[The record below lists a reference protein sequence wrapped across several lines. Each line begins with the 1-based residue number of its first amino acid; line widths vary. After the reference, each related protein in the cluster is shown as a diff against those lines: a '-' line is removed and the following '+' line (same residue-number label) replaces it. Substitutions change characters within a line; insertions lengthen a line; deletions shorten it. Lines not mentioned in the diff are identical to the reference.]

1 MGAANNSYSFF
12 SQKGTFT
19 PFFYPKVCCPS
30 NRSKPVQWAN
40 GLTLHLCVVIKVDV
54 DFASLLS
61 SRYGRTFSSVCSS
74 NQHRLL
80 SLFILLQDE
89 QCSFHLRCLLAIH
102 ILLWPNFGCQ
112 SILHLQPNGAL
123 VLFQMHQE
131 PIPETDPLA
140 PSVR

>member
-19 PFFYPKVCCPS
+19 PFFIPRCATHLTEVNLCG
-30 NRSKPVQWAN
+30 
-40 GLTLHLCVVIKVDV
+40 GLTLHVCVVIKAEV

-102 ILLWPNFGCQ
+102 ILLWPNIGCQ

-131 PIPETDPLA
+131 PIPETDLLA